1 MKQNNTILKPM
12 KAIIEFNFP
21 DDQMEYDLMLQASNM
36 FMALNQIKDELRHI
50 TKHGDV
56 TPTES
61 DIYYKVMDRFYD
73 ILDENNV
80 NLNA

>member
-1 MKQNNTILKPM
+1 M

-21 DDQMEYDLMLQASNM
+21 DDQLEYDLMLQASNM
-36 FMALNQIKDELRHI
+36 FIALNQIKDELRHI
-50 TKHGDV
+50 TKYGDV

-61 DIYYKVMDRFYD
+61 DIYYKVMDRFYE
-73 ILDENNV
+73 ILNENNV